1 MREIR
6 MSGSVGRGLRPPYP
20 IREWQELGRQ
30 LKKGEKGIA
39 ILVPHRR
46 RLSRDQEVIDGD
58 SHTDEEV
65 TSARAVVT
73 SVTHF
78 GVGWVY
84 DLAQTDGPPLPQPP
98 RPEVVD
104 GASDTGMRLYT
115 DLLDYLE
122 LHGVTTARENTEPSN
137 GYYHPFTRHVG
148 IGLHIDGDQATRTLA
163 HETAHMVADHLPS
176 IERRDAETVAESAAF
191 VVLTHYGIDSSG
203 YTFPYVATWAQ
214 NRTVL
219 KRNLAS
225 VQQTSHRIIAS
236 SHHRIIASSP
246 ALKARSRSSHSQHN
260 RLRSPSSL
268 LTSAISLMGDPSTA
282 YDFPISSLTG
292 VLVSCPARRRPPLP
306 PAPASVRCALL
317 SAASIHAM
325 LRAE

>member
-1 MREIR
+1 MARFYTYSPSNIALIYAQR
-6 MSGSVGRGLRPPYP
+6 KDATQVAGYRK
-20 IREWQELGRQ
+20 WQELGRQ
-30 LKKGEKGIA
+30 VKKGEKGIA

-65 TSARAVVT
+65 TSERAVVT

-148 IGLHIDGDQATRTLA
+148 IGLHIDGDQATKTLA
-163 HETAHMVADHLPS
+163 HETAHMVADHLPG

-203 YTFPYVATWAQ
+203 YTFPYVAAWAQ
-214 NRTVL
+214 DRTVL

-225 VQQTSHRIIAS
+225 IQQTSHRIIAG
-236 SHHRIIASSP
+236 IE
-246 ALKARSRSSHSQHN
+246 
-260 RLRSPSSL
+260 
-268 LTSAISLMGDPSTA
+268 GEE
-282 YDFPISSLTG
+282 PIE
-292 VLVSCPARRRPPLP
+292 PLP
-306 PAPASVRCALL
+306 TQSAPITVFSLDIR
-317 SAASIHAM
+317 HFTHG
-325 LRAE
+325 